1 MILINIPFA
10 VGWIML
16 FEATEVWHVFFGF
29 GMLGFGAGVMR
40 APMAIYIGNTTSLRH
55 HKDAFVLHSH
65 FFLLFF
71 W

>member
-1 MILINIPFA
+1 MILINIPFVA
-10 VGWIML
+10 GWIML

-55 HKDAFVLHSH
+55 LKETFVLHSE
-65 FFLLFF
+65 FFPLIF